1 MPFVHFAS
9 SFRESPA
16 PRNRWNR
23 FVRGAFLIAGLL
35 LGAAQVFAED
45 GAANSLEHRRDA
57 ILRVSPLNGSP
68 RTNPGRHK
76 RRDAKYRVSTTRQT
90 AAQTRTILLPKT
102 AHARL
107 QYGAERLATALRAAG
122 YQVQIQRADKL
133 PKTKGL
139 IVVGQ
144 AADPLVKQAAVSFRA
159 TSEKAPGKEGFAISS
174 GKDDALLISGTDNSG
189 ALYGCLE
196 LAEQVKTQGRLSD
209 NLHLT
214 DQPEMVLR
222 GTCIGVQKPT
232 YLPGRNVYE
241 YPYTPETFPWLYDKA
256 LWVKYLDM
264 MVDNR
269 YNSLYL
275 WNGHP
280 FASLVRLKDYPFAV
294 EVDDATFKK
303 NEEMYRF
310 LTEEADKRGIWVIQM
325 FYNIIVSKPFA
336 EHYNI
341 KTQDRARPIVPLIAD
356 YTRKSIAAFVEKY
369 PNVGLMVALGEA
381 MEGAGQ
387 DDVDWFTKTIIPG
400 VLDGLKASGTTEL
413 PPIVLR
419 AHDTDAP
426 RVITEALPLYKNLY
440 TEAKFNGEALTT
452 YTPRGSWAEL
462 HRKLSGMNSVHIEN
476 VHILANLEPFR
487 YGSADFI
494 QKSVQSMHNIYGANG
509 LHLYPES
516 SYWDWP
522 YTADNV
528 AGRQLQV
535 DRDWLWYAEWARYA
549 WRANRPRPAEVTHW
563 SQKLAAQFG
572 CDEQAGQQIL
582 TAYEEAGEIEPKLLR
597 RYGITDGNRQTLTLG
612 MLMNQLIDPKRYG
625 LFTLLYESE
634 SPEGEMIIEY
644 AEKEAKGEKHIGET
658 PPQIASE
665 VVEHGKKAVAAI
677 ERAAPAIKQNQA
689 EFTRVK
695 NDMYCQDALAN
706 FYAEKARAALQVLR
720 YKYSHNVQDLAAALP
735 LLQSSVAHWQK
746 LVDLTKDSYLYA
758 NSMQTAQR
766 KIPMRGVDGTYK
778 TWAEMLP
785 VYRKELADFQHNIDS
800 LKTAKA
806 APAAK
811 LVALRNAP
819 VTLLTKGAGTYTVAA
834 GQTVFADTTAQLT
847 AFAPELAGLKGMRLS
862 KVQQVAQGTEIR
874 FSTKKPVQVL
884 VGFFNQKSPRYLPV
898 PTLEIDASA
907 NDYGQAESKILNALT
922 IPGLPPVNVHAYSF
936 KAGTHTLNLARGAC
950 LILGFVDAAQPVPVY
965 NAGLGSTVAPGREI
979 DWLFE

>member
-1 MPFVHFAS
+1 MSLSRKKHLTVSYLLIGFLLFAFDHAQAWPVS
-9 SFRESPA
+9 AKPA
-16 PRNRWNR
+16 
-23 FVRGAFLIAGLL
+23 
-35 LGAAQVFAED
+35 
-45 GAANSLEHRRDA
+45 
-57 ILRVSPLNGSP
+57 
-68 RTNPGRHK
+68 
-76 RRDAKYRVSTTRQT
+76 
-90 AAQTRTILLPKT
+90 RTILLPKA

-107 QYGAERLATALRAAG
+107 QYGAARLAAALRVAG
-122 YQVQIQRADKL
+122 YEVQVVQQDKL
-133 PKTKGL
+133 ARTKGL
-139 IVVGQ
+139 IVVGR
-144 AADPLVKQAAVSFRA
+144 ATDPLVRQAAAAFH
-159 TSEKAPGKEGFAISS
+159 TQTEKAPGKEGFAVASA
-174 GKDDALLISGTDNSG
+174 KDDALLISGTDNSG

-196 LAEQVKTQGRLSD
+196 LAEQVKTQGKLLAD
-209 NLHLT
+209 LHFS

-232 YLPGRNVYE
+232 YLPGRGVYE

-310 LTEEADKRGIWVIQM
+310 LTTEADKRGIWVIQM

-336 EHYNI
+336 EHYQI

-400 VLDGLKASGTTEL
+400 VLDGLKANGQAEL

-426 RVITEALPLYKNLY
+426 RVITAALPLYKNLY

-462 HRKLSGMNSVHIEN
+462 HRQLSSMNSVHIEN

-494 QKSVQSMHNIYGANG
+494 QKSVQAMHHIYGANG
-509 LHLYPES
+509 LHLYPQA

-528 AGRQLQV
+528 AGRQLEV
-535 DRDWLWYAEWARYA
+535 DRDWIWYQAWARYA
-549 WRANRPRPAEVTHW
+549 WHADRPRPAEIAYW
-563 SQKLAAQFG
+563 GKKLGAKFG
-572 CDEQAGQQIL
+572 CNPKAGEQILEAYEQAG
-582 TAYEEAGEIEPKLLR
+582 EIAPKLLR

-612 MLMNQLIDPKRYG
+612 MLMNQLIDPKRFG

-634 SPEGEMIIEY
+634 APEGEMIIEY

-658 PPQIASE
+658 PTQVAAE
-665 VVEHGKKAVAAI
+665 VVEHGKQAVAAI
-677 ERAAPAIKQNQA
+677 ERAAPSVTKAKA
-689 EFTRVK
+689 EFERLK
-695 NDMYCQDALAN
+695 NDMYCQEAMAN
-706 FYAEKARAALQVLR
+706 FYAEKARAALLVLR
-720 YKYSHNVQDLAAALP
+720 YKYSHNVADLALVLPAL
-735 LLQSSVAHWQK
+735 QRSVQHWQR
-746 LVDLTKDSYLYA
+746 LTDLTRSTYLYA
-758 NSMQTAQR
+758 NSMQTSQR

-785 VYRKELADFQHNIDS
+785 VYQRELAGFQHNLDS
-800 LKTAKA
+800 LKTAKY
-806 APAAK
+806 AP
-811 LVALRNAP
+811 VAQKPVVLRNAP
-819 VTLLTKGAGTYTVAA
+819 VTLLAKADTYTVAP
-834 GQTVFADTTAQLT
+834 GQAVFADTTAQISV
-847 AFAPELAGLKGMRLS
+847 FAPELAGLKGLQFS
-862 KVQQVAQGTEIR
+862 KAQQQAQGTEIR
-874 FSTKKPVQVL
+874 FTTTKPVRLL
-884 VGFFNQKSPRYLPV
+884 VGFFNQKSPRFLPI

-907 NDYGQAESKILNALT
+907 NDYGQADSRISNALVV
-922 IPGLPPVNVHAYSF
+922 PGMPPVNVHAYSF

-950 LILGFVDAAQPVPVY
+950 LILGFIDANQPLRTY
-965 NAGLGSTVAPGREI
+965 NAGLGGAVAPGREI

>member
-1 MPFVHFAS
+1 
-9 SFRESPA
+9 
-16 PRNRWNR
+16 
-23 FVRGAFLIAGLL
+23 
-35 LGAAQVFAED
+35 
-45 GAANSLEHRRDA
+45 
-57 ILRVSPLNGSP
+57 
-68 RTNPGRHK
+68 
-76 RRDAKYRVSTTRQT
+76 
-90 AAQTRTILLPKT
+90 
-102 AHARL
+102 
-107 QYGAERLATALRAAG
+107 LATALRAAG
-122 YQVQIQRADKL
+122 YQVQIQQADKL
-133 PKTKGL
+133 PKTQGL
-139 IVVGQ
+139 IVVGR
-144 AADPLVKQAAVSFRA
+144 AADVLVQQATTAFHA
-159 TSEKAPGKEGFAISS
+159 AAEKAPGKEGFTISS
-174 GKDDALLISGTDNSG
+174 AQDDNLLISGADNSG

-196 LAEQVKTQGRLSD
+196 LAEQVKNQGKIGK
-209 NLHLT
+209 NIHLT

-232 YLPGRNVYE
+232 YLPGRHVYE
-241 YPYTPETFPWLYDKA
+241 YPYTPETFPWLYDKQ
-256 LWVKYLDM
+256 LWIKYLDM
-264 MVDNR
+264 MAANR

-310 LTEEADKRGIWVIQM
+310 LTQEADKRGIWVIQM
-325 FYNIIVSKPFA
+325 FYNIIVSRPFA
-336 EHYNI
+336 EHYQI

-369 PNVGLMVALGEA
+369 PHVGLMVALGEA

-400 VLDGLKASGTTEL
+400 VLDGLKATGTTEL

-426 RVITEALPLYKNLY
+426 RVITAALPLYKNLY

-452 YTPRGSWAEL
+452 YAPRGSWAEL
-462 HRKLSGMNSVHIEN
+462 HRKLSSMNSVHIEN

-563 SQKLAAQFG
+563 SRKLAAQFG
-572 CDEQAGQQIL
+572 CDAQAGQQIL

-644 AEKEAKGEKHIGET
+644 AEKEAKGEKHLGET
-658 PPQIASE
+658 PPQIADE
-665 VVEHGKKAVAAI
+665 VVAHGKAAIAAI
-677 ERAAPAIKQNQA
+677 ERAAPAIKQNQD
-689 EFTRVK
+689 EFARIK

-706 FYAEKARAALQVLR
+706 FYAEKARAALQTLR
-720 YKYSHNVQDLAAALP
+720 YKYSHNVQDLVAALP

-746 LVDLTKDSYLYA
+746 LVDLTKGTYLYA
-758 NSMQTAQR
+758 NSMQTSQR

-785 VYRKELADFQHNIDS
+785 VYQKELADFQYNIDS
-800 LKTAKA
+800 LKTAK
-806 APAAK
+806 PS
-811 LVALRNAP
+811 VATQKIEVLRNAP
-819 VTLLTKGAGTYTVAA
+819 VKLLSQAGTYAVTV
-834 GQTVFADTTAQLT
+834 GQAVFADTTARIT
-847 AFAPELAGLKGMRLS
+847 ALAPELMKLQGLRFGKA
-862 KVQQVAQGTEIR
+862 QQVAQGTEIR
-874 FSTKKPVQVL
+874 FTTTKPVRLL
-884 VGFFNQKSPRYLPV
+884 VGFFNQKSPRYLPI

-907 NDYGQAESKILNALT
+907 NDYGQADSRISNALA
-922 IPGLPPVNVHAYSF
+922 IEGAPPVNVHAYSF

-950 LILGFVDAAQPVPVY
+950 LILGFVDASQPLRTY
-965 NAGLGSTVAPGREI
+965 DAGLGSNERKVGEI

>member
-1 MPFVHFAS
+1 VQ
-9 SFRESPA
+9 
-16 PRNRWNR
+16 
-23 FVRGAFLIAGLL
+23 RG
-35 LGAAQVFAED
+35 
-45 GAANSLEHRRDA
+45 
-57 ILRVSPLNGSP
+57 
-68 RTNPGRHK
+68 
-76 RRDAKYRVSTTRQT
+76 DAKGRVSTPSRPAVQS
-90 AAQTRTILLPKT
+90 RTILLPKN
-102 AHARL
+102 AHSRL
-107 QYGAERLATALRAAG
+107 QYGAGRLATALRTAG
-122 YQVQIQRADKL
+122 YQVQIQQADKL
-133 PKTKGL
+133 PKSKGL
-139 IVVGQ
+139 IVIGQ
-144 AADPLVKQAAVSFRA
+144 AADPLIKQAAASFRA
-159 TSEKAPGKEGFAISS
+159 TSEKAPGKEGFAITSA
-174 GKDDALLISGTDNSG
+174 KDDALLISGADNSG

-196 LAEQVKTQGRLSD
+196 LAEQVKNQGKISD
-209 NLHLT
+209 NLRLT

-232 YLPGRNVYE
+232 YLPGRGVYE

-256 LWVKYLDM
+256 LWIKYLDM
-264 MVDNR
+264 MADNR
-269 YNSLYL
+269 LNSLYL

-369 PNVGLMVALGEA
+369 PHVCLMVALGEA

-400 VLDGLKASGTTEL
+400 VQDGLKALGQTEQ

-426 RVITEALPLYKNLY
+426 RVITAALPLYKNLY

-462 HRKLSGMNSVHIEN
+462 HRKLSSMNSVHIEN

-494 QKSVQSMHNIYGANG
+494 QKSVQAMHQTYGANG
-509 LHLYPES
+509 LHLYPQA

-522 YTADNV
+522 YSADNV
-528 AGRQLQV
+528 AGRQLEV
-535 DRDWLWYAEWARYA
+535 DRDWIWYQAWARYA
-549 WRANRPRPAEVTHW
+549 WHADRPRPAEIAYWGKQLGT
-563 SQKLAAQFG
+563 KFG
-572 CDEQAGQQIL
+572 CDDKAGQQVL
-582 TAYEEAGEIEPKLLR
+582 EAYEQAGEIEPKLLR

-634 SPEGEMIIEY
+634 APEGEMIIEY

-658 PPQIASE
+658 PPQVAAE
-665 VVEHGKKAVAAI
+665 VVEHGRLAVAAI
-677 ERAAPAIKQNQA
+677 ERAAPAITKDKA
-689 EFTRVK
+689 EFERLK

-720 YKYSHNVQDLAAALP
+720 YKYSHNVQDLAAAVP
-735 LLQSSVAHWQK
+735 LLQSSVTHWQK
-746 LVDLTKDSYLYA
+746 LVGLTKDTYLYA
-758 NSMQTAQR
+758 NSMQTSQR

-785 VYRKELADFQHNIDS
+785 VYQKELADFQHNLDS
-800 LKTAKA
+800 LKTARA
-806 APAAK
+806 SVAAK
-811 LVALRNAP
+811 KPVVLRNAP
-819 VTLLTKGAGTYTVAA
+819 VTLLMKAGSYTVAP
-834 GQTVFADTTAQLT
+834 GQAVFTDTTAQLT
-847 AFAPELAGLKGMRLS
+847 ALAPELAGLKGLKFS
-862 KVQQVAQGTEIR
+862 KAQQVAQGTEIR
-874 FSTKKPVQVL
+874 FTTTKPVRML
-884 VGFFNQKSPRYLPV
+884 VGFFNQKSPRYLPI

-907 NDYGQAESKILNALT
+907 NDYGQADSKISNALT
-922 IPGLPPVNVHAYSF
+922 IPGMPPVNVHVYSF

-950 LILGFVDAAQPVPVY
+950 LILGFIDANQPLPTY
-965 NAGLGSTVAPGREI
+965 NAGLGSAVAPGREI